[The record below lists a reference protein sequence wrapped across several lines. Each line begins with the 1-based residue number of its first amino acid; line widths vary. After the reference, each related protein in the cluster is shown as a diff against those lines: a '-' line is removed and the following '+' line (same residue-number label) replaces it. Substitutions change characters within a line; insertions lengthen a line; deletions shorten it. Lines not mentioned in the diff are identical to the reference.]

1 MAASFNPGASARARL
16 TDDAIFEQLLDG
28 NLSEIEDFSDDDLDF
43 EPNNLFD
50 QLACEDLSDGDIP
63 KKLVTNYHH

>member
-1 MAASFNPGASARARL
+1 MILSGIKIAFSFVLGARI

-28 NLSEIEDFSDDDLDF
+28 NLSEIEDFSYDDLDF

-50 QLACEDLSDGDIP
+50 QLACEDLSDDGDIP
-63 KKLVTNYHH
+63 NEDE